1 MNYITLFESRTFGIA
16 FHIMKPI
23 HSSIISSAAG
33 QKIFLLKEFKLPF
46 FTTDFH
52 FHEECQLTLIIESEG
67 KRIIGDNIDTFSK
80 GEMTFLGSNLP
91 HVWHNS
97 QEYIN
102 VQEEGRAQSI
112 ALFLKP
118 KELLEIV
125 GQMTHS
131 KKLNELLDKS
141 RLGMKILG
149 ETKIQLEGRLKNAF
163 QLTGMAAAINFLEM
177 IQILSNT
184 TEYEL
189 LSSPGFI
196 NKIQFKDNP
205 RMSVIYKHVFDN
217 YSEEISLHTVANK
230 AGMTPESFCR
240 YFKSVNKKTFTY
252 FVNEVRIAH
261 ACKLLAEGETNI
273 SSIAYHCGYNSIS
286 NFNRFF
292 KQIKQITPK
301 EYKQQ
306 LKQD

>member
-1 MNYITLFESRTFGIA
+1 
-16 FHIMKPI
+16 MKPI
-23 HSSIISSAAG
+23 HSSIINAAAG
-33 QKIFLLKEFKLPF
+33 QKIFLVKEFDLPYF
-46 FTTDFH
+46 STEFH

-67 KRIIGDNIDTFSK
+67 KRIIGDNVDVFSK

-97 QEYIN
+97 QEYLN
-102 VQEEGRAQSI
+102 VQGKGKAQSI
-112 ALFLKP
+112 ALYLKP
-118 KELLEIV
+118 KELLEII

-131 KKLNELLDKS
+131 KKLSELLDKS
-141 RLGMKILG
+141 RLGMKIMG
-149 ETKIQLEGRLKNAF
+149 ETKTRLEGMLKNAIH
-163 QLTGMAAAINFLEM
+163 LTDMAAAINILEM
-177 IQILSNT
+177 VQLLSNT
-184 TEYEL
+184 DEYEL
-189 LSSPGFI
+189 LASPGFI
-196 NKIQFKDNP
+196 NRIQFKDNP
-205 RMSVIYKHVFDN
+205 RMSLVYKHVFDN

-252 FVNEVRIAH
+252 FVNEVRISH

-306 LKQD
+306 LNHE